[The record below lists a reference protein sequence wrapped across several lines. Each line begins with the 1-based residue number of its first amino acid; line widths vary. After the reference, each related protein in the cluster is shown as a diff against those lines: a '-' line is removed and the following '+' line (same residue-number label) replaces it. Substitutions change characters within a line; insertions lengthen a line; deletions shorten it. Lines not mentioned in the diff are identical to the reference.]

1 MSTGRSCLTV
11 VYVCSCR
18 YILLYIAYIAVFI
31 IFGSAVNL
39 QYFRKTNYG
48 ERRSTGLRMLP
59 DMHPHSVTG
68 AIIIVFITWVAFPRS
83 PAGIQIIFYFLHGQC
98 MIAFAFM
105 LSSLFS
111 SSLVAVV
118 FAYLYV
124 FASGLIGSLLLQVR
138 LTLSTLPPH
147 HHGLCCRH
155 SCPIRL
161 FPKASLAHTYNVM
174 SYIPHI
180 SNLLP
185 LLLLLQTFMN
195 NNPIWIFF
203 VEWVPAWSLY
213 RGLYEMGAYTFLGVY
228 RDQPGMQFNNLKD
241 PGNGM
246 VTCWAIFIVEWA
258 IFMVLGWYFEQ
269 VGGWVGGVMAVG
281 LC

>member
-1 MSTGRSCLTV
+1 M
-11 VYVCSCR
+11 
-18 YILLYIAYIAVFI
+18 
-31 IFGSAVNL
+31 
-39 QYFRKTNYG
+39 
-48 ERRSTGLRMLP
+48 P
-59 DMHPHSVTG
+59 PH
-68 AIIIVFITWVAFPRS
+68 S

-124 FASGLIGSLLLQVR
+124 FASGLIGSLLLQ
-138 LTLSTLPPH
+138 
-147 HHGLCCRH
+147 
-155 SCPIRL
+155 
-161 FPKASLAHTYNVM
+161 
-174 SYIPHI
+174 
-180 SNLLP
+180 
-185 LLLLLQTFMN
+185 TFMN
-195 NNPIWIFF
+195 NNPLWIFF

-213 RGLYEMGAYTFLGVY
+213 RGLYEMGAYCFLGVY
-228 RDQPGMQFNNLKD
+228 RNQPGMQFSNLKD

-269 VGGWVGGVMAVG
+269 VGRDGRI
-281 LC
+281 